1 LILVVATAILN
12 CDYSPE
18 ICFKLEEDEMG
29 DSVKDQD
36 SQTEYDGELDLQ
48 ILREDLAAELLAI
61 NQYQQHIESLTD
73 TDAIKTLEQI
83 NESKKEYVAELIDI
97 IKKLDFSQ
105 AKKLERRK
113 L

>member
-1 LILVVATAILN
+1 
-12 CDYSPE
+12 
-18 ICFKLEEDEMG
+18 MG
-29 DSVKDQD
+29 DSVEEKD

-48 ILREDLAAELLAI
+48 IIREDLAAELLAI

-73 TDAIKTLEQI
+73 ANAIKILEQI
-83 NESKKEYVAELIDI
+83 NESKKEYVAELINI